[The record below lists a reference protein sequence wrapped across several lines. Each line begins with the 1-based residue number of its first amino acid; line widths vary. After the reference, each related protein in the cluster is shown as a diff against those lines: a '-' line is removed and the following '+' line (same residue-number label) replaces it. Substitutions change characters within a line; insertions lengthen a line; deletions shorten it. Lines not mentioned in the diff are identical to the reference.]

1 MQKVDK
7 RESIVRAALEL
18 IAERG
23 FRQTPMS
30 LIAKQA
36 GASAGIIYHYFA
48 SKDEL
53 ILELYRYVKS
63 DLSRAILAVDREDL
77 PFAQRF
83 QALWLSMFRYCES
96 HPYETAFLEQYE
108 TSAEWQ
114 NAPFVEEQA
123 DLLRILEQARVQHV
137 IKDLPIAV
145 ITELTMGMA
154 IRLARLA
161 AAGLLTIDDEMLD
174 RTARA
179 CWDAIAHFDYKM

>member
-1 MQKVDK
+1 MQKGDR
-7 RESIVRAALEL
+7 RETILGAALEL

-53 ILELYRYVKS
+53 ILELYRRVKG
-63 DLSRAILAVDREDL
+63 DLTRAVLVADMRAA

-83 QALWLSMFRYCES
+83 PLLWLSMFHYCTS

-108 TSAEWQ
+108 SSAEWQ
-114 NAPFVEEQA
+114 ASDLAFFEEQT
-123 DLLRILEQARVQHV
+123 DLMHVLEDMQAQGV
-137 IKDLPIAV
+137 IKELPIAV
-145 ITELTMGMA
+145 ITELTIGVA
-154 IRLARLA
+154 LRLARLTS
-161 AAGLLTIDDEMLD
+161 AGQLTLDDEVLD
-174 RTARA
+174 RIARA
-179 CWDAIAHFDYKM
+179 CWDAIAN

>member
-7 RESIVRAALEL
+7 RESILRAALEL

-63 DLSRAILAVDREDL
+63 DLSRAILAVDERDL

-83 QALWLSMFRYCES
+83 QSLWLSMFHYCVS
-96 HPYETAFLEQYE
+96 HSYETSFLEQYE

-114 NAPFVEEQA
+114 ACGLPFFEEHA
-123 DLLRILEQARVQHV
+123 DLLRILEHAQSQRIV
-137 IKDLPIAV
+137 KDLPIAV
-145 ITELTMGMA
+145 ITELTLGTA
-154 IRLARLA
+154 IRLARLST
-161 AAGLLTIDDEMLD
+161 AGVLVVDDEMLD
-174 RTARA
+174 KTAQA
-179 CWDAIAHFDYKM
+179 CWDAIAQ